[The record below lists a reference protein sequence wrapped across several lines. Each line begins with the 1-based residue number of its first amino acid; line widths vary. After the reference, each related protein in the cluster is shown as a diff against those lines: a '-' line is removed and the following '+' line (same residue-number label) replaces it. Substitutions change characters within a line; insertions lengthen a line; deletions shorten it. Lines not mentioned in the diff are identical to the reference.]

1 MNYLRKLPH
10 RSNLVKVEFTWKTL
24 RETLNEFN
32 FEPCKIGYSYKK
44 EIVLSRWYLN
54 GCQMFERGAEEM
66 EAFRKMAE
74 KHKYMGITSDMNK
87 QIDAVV
93 FYNLKRNS

>member
-1 MNYLRKLPH
+1 MNYLRNFPH
-10 RSNLVKVEFTWKTL
+10 RSIPVKVEFTWKTL

-44 EIVLSRWYLN
+44 EIILSKWYLD
-54 GCQMFERGAEEM
+54 GSEMFERGAVEM
-66 EAFRKMAE
+66 EAFKKMAE
-74 KHKYMGITSDMNK
+74 KHKYMGITSDMNDR
-87 QIDAVV
+87 IDAVV